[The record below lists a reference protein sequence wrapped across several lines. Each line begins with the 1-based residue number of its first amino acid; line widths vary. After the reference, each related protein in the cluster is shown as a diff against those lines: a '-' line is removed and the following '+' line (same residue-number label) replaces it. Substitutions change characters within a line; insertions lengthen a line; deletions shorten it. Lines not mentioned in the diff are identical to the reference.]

1 MNFKHDHQIGNL
13 LSVSLGPKTSQIAF
27 EKVWVFGYTYE
38 GSLYS
43 FSIDFSGIWALLL

>member
-1 MNFKHDHQIGNL
+1 MNFKQDHQIGNL
-13 LSVSLGPKTSQIAF
+13 LSLDSKTSQIAF